1 MLNINNEQS
10 EMVAYFFFLLR
21 FETNWGGGDIYI
33 KINNIKIIIKLNK
46 NNNYGKISK
55 EI

>member
-1 MLNINNEQS
+1 MRNLCEGFS
-10 EMVAYFFFLLR
+10 FFFFSIKLV
-21 FETNWGGGDIYI
+21 TNWGGGDIY
-33 KINNIKIIIKLNK
+33 IKIIIKLNK

>member
-1 MLNINNEQS
+1 MRNLCEGFS
-10 EMVAYFFFLLR
+10 FFFPIKLV
-21 FETNWGGGDIYI
+21 TNWGGDIY
-33 KINNIKIIIKLNK
+33 IKIIIKLNK